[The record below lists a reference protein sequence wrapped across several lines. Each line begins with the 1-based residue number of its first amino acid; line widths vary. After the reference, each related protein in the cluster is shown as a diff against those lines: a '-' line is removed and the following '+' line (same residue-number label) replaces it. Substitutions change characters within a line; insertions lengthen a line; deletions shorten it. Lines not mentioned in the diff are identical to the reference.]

1 MSLPRLTCPLLAH
14 LSSLSSGDP
23 AHAAATP
30 NQILAGLF
38 CFHYF
43 FRSWVFPF
51 LLNQPK
57 PVPAGIVAMAFG
69 FCVWNGWMQGS
80 YLFESEETTPHMY
93 ARDWLALPRVQAGIA
108 LFVLGWAA
116 NQHADYV
123 LRHLRDA
130 PAKGD
135 RSAASDPAAKA
146 RKDGADSAAA
156 PSSASS
162 ASSIASRYRIPYGG
176 LFRFT
181 SAANYTGEIIEWG
194 GFALAAWSVPAT
206 AFWLF
211 TILNLAP
218 RAVSYH
224 RWYKKNFPNY
234 PKERKAVIPFLL

>member
-1 MSLPRLTCPLLAH
+1 M
-14 LSSLSSGDP
+14 
-23 AHAAATP
+23 
-30 NQILAGLF
+30 F

-51 LLNQPK
+51 LLNQGK
-57 PVPAGIVAMAFG
+57 PVPLGIVAMAFG

-80 YLFESEETTPHMY
+80 YLFEAADTAPGHY

-108 LFVLGWAA
+108 LFALGWAA

-130 PAKGD
+130 PPAAAGG

-156 PSSASS
+156 GPSSGASASS
-162 ASSIASRYRIPYGG
+162 GSVASRYRVPYGG

-181 SAANYTGEIIEWG
+181 SAANYTAEIIEWG

-224 RWYKKNFPNY
+224 RWYKQNFPNY
-234 PKERKAVIPFLL
+234 PKDRKAVIPFIL